1 MRPKELCHNFQEN
14 SLTFTTFV
22 VNLAM
27 EGLCDKY
34 GDQVNLDRQNWTIL
48 KNKKYMGTLQRH
60 HIQQRPGKK
69 LDTRVQ
75 FHRVLL
81 QQLVLHTVDQFTKYI
96 LIFHPASENKC

>member
-1 MRPKELCHNFQEN
+1 MHHSSVSYLEYSNIQQLHFCLNQVK

-22 VNLAM
+22 INLAM

-60 HIQQRPGKK
+60 HIQQRPGKI
-69 LDTRVQ
+69 DRFSEPRVN
-75 FHRVLL
+75 FPYH
-81 QQLVLHTVDQFTKYI
+81 I
-96 LIFHPASENKC
+96 EE